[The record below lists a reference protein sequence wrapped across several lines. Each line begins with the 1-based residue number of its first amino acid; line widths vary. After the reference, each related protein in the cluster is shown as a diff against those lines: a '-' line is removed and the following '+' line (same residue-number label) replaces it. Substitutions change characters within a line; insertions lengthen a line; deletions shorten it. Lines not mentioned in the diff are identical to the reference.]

1 MDREGSTNIIKL
13 ISEFKYPE
21 INELLNGLISTDSI
35 EVRNEI
41 FEEIFEFL
49 KSKGIDT
56 IELRNKLK

>member
-1 MDREGSTNIIKL
+1 MDREGSGDIIKL
-13 ISEFKYPE
+13 ISEFNYPE
-21 INELLNGLISTDSI
+21 INELLNSLISTDSI

-49 KSKGIDT
+49 KSKKIDT

>member
-49 KSKGIDT
+49 KSKKIDT

>member
-1 MDREGSTNIIKL
+1 MDREGSGDIIKL